1 MDTMTQASGRK
12 LQGSTGRVLKKA
24 KTEQSD
30 TNKTNQHEGP
40 KRLSLFDVIE
50 KEDQMTRSSD
60 QEDSHDN
67 DSISEE
73 EEQSESRELKALNH
87 STEKDDA
94 LVDSELDFDN
104 DIDKRHEL
112 DKRHEHIASRKIT
125 SEADSDFNETA
136 STFCHTESA
145 DIPHSAESE
154 IGEVAAAYK
163 LRAKLPTPKA
173 ISNIFQKKQLKK
185 LTEVL
190 NDVESQYPTELQEYK
205 EAVKL
210 RERKADKL
218 IKLLL
223 EQNKTLETRVESLRQ
238 KLTTTKQEKN
248 EILKDSVREINR
260 WKSISFSAKE
270 LEDELESEIL
280 SLKSEMVKNKATA
293 EFYETKLN
301 FLELLTG
308 VHCVDLKEA
317 RSFLTFTIRQTGKL
331 GSLYYKLIIGKTSS
345 NDKPVDV
352 VYEPLWEKPDG
363 YGSNW
368 EENVSRV
375 KEALPDYLHS
385 ELSFP
390 LNTLLMFY
398 NKISVSLA

>member
-1 MDTMTQASGRK
+1 MTQASGGK

-24 KTEQSD
+24 KTEQPD

-67 DSISEE
+67 DSTSEE
-73 EEQSESRELKALNH
+73 EEHSESRELKALNH

-104 DIDKRHEL
+104 DI

-154 IGEVAAAYK
+154 TGEVTAACK
-163 LRAKLPTPKA
+163 LRPKLPTPKA

-190 NDVESQYPTELQEYK
+190 NAVESQYPTELREYK

-345 NDKPVDV
+345 DDKPVDV

-363 YGSNW
+363 YGLNW

-375 KEALPDYLHS
+375 KEALPDYLQS